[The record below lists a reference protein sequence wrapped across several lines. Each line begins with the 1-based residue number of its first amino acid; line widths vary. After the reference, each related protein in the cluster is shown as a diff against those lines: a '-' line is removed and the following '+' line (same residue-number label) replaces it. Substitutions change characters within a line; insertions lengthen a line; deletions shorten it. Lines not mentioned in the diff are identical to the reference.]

1 MSPINFQQLY
11 ADIIV
16 WFQTGHDA
24 IMWLSGITGLSSGFI
39 LCLLLGMGKSI
50 AQFVIKLVKLV
61 LLVAV
66 ILFVANWYIAS
77 GFPMPNLTDLG
88 LPTLGELNQ
97 YGPVTPITG

>member
-1 MSPINFQQLY
+1 MSSINFQQIY

-24 IMWLSGITGLSSGFI
+24 IMWLSGITGLSSGLI

-50 AQFVIKLVKLV
+50 AQFIIKLVKAV
-61 LLVAV
+61 LLIAV
-66 ILFVANWYIAS
+66 VLFAVNWYIAA
-77 GFPMPNLTDLG
+77 GFPMPDLTALG
-88 LPTLGELNQ
+88 LPTLGELSQ